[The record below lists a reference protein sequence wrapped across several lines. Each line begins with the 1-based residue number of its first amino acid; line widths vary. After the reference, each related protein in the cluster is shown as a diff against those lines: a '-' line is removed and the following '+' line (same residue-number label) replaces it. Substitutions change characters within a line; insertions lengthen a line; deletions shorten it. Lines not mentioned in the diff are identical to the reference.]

1 MKIISDTNPII
12 HELSKDISSCTS
24 SFFMPNRHFPPQML
38 YYIRRPRDLA
48 FGLPNFRKGFFSM
61 ERIITYTI
69 STGES
74 GENVL
79 GFLRKKGFSKHIL
92 TTMKRAE
99 QAILLNGQPAF
110 GRTVLREGDVLRILV
125 PEETGDGAELS
136 IIPVPLP
143 LDILYE
149 DEDILVLNKPAD
161 MPVHPSA
168 GNYENTLA
176 NGVAWYYKQQGKAFV
191 YRCINRLDRDTT
203 GVLVLAK
210 NPLSGALLSAQMK
223 QRQIRRTYLALTDGI
238 LPERGTISAPVAR
251 MDASVITREVN
262 FERGEAAVTHFERLA
277 VSNGYALVELHL
289 DTGRTHQIR
298 VHMKYIGCP
307 LPGDF
312 LYHPVFDRIG
322 RQALHSFQLEFAHP
336 ITGEPMCFL
345 APVPE
350 DFRRAFLQ

>member
-1 MKIISDTNPII
+1 MSRELTYLITEENIGTSPLTI
-12 HELSKDISSCTS
+12 H
-24 SFFMPNRHFPPQML
+24 
-38 YYIRRPRDLA
+38 
-48 FGLPNFRKGFFSM
+48 
-61 ERIITYTI
+61 
-69 STGES
+69 
-74 GENVL
+74 
-79 GFLRKKGFSKHIL
+79 GFLKGRGYSHAVLVSLKKTPEGILKNGVWARVHDTLSPGDRLLVRLVEEKTSDHI
-92 TTMKRAE
+92 
-99 QAILLNGQPAF
+99 
-110 GRTVLREGDVLRILV
+110 V
-125 PEETGDGAELS
+125 PR
-136 IIPVPLP
+136 PLP
-143 LDILYE
+143 FPVIYE
-149 DEDILVLNKPAD
+149 DEDLLIVNKPAD
-161 MPVHPSA
+161 MPIHPSQ

-176 NGVAWYYKQQGKAFV
+176 NAAAWYFCQKGESFV

-238 LPERGTISAPVAR
+238 PPERGTISAPVAR
-251 MDASVITREVN
+251 MDASVITREVD

-350 DFRRAFLQ
+350 DFRRAFAQ